1 MAGAAEGRCR
11 EGENK
16 AKQSKART
24 KPRSKGE
31 KEGRSFAV
39 VVLSQAAA
47 GSEQRLLIC
56 CSLGV
61 SKQKIRQASK
71 QPRKARG
78 RLAPAWALSERV
90 QQQEQS
96 VQSG

>member
-1 MAGAAEGRCR
+1 VAGAAEGRCR

-16 AKQSKART
+16 AKQGKART

-47 GSEQRLLIC
+47 AGSEQRLLIC

-61 SKQKIRQASK
+61 SKQKIRQATAK
-71 QPRKARG
+71 GKGEAGPG
-78 RLAPAWALSERV
+78 LGFE
-90 QQQEQS
+90 
-96 VQSG
+96 

>member
-16 AKQSKART
+16 AKQGKART

-47 GSEQRLLIC
+47 AGSEQRLLIC

-61 SKQKIRQASK
+61 SKQKIRQASNRER
-71 QPRKARG
+71 QGGGWPRLG
-78 RLAPAWALSERV
+78 L
-90 QQQEQS
+90 
-96 VQSG
+96 